1 MLVLI
6 RISLV
11 ILAASVIKG
20 PRGLVHFKTITRAS
34 ILTRPRRNWPTSSR
48 RRRSGVKATP
58 FGNQDGHDPE
68 RARVLRPPP
77 ARASRSRPMTL
88 DVLIIRV
95 PRVTWFTA
103 HIVLRYGQEGVAVT
117 CACRLARMRT
127 TWARED

>member
-1 MLVLI
+1 MIILI
-6 RISLV
+6 RTSLV
-11 ILAASVIKG
+11 ILAASVIDVREAWFTSRPLHVRQFLPDRAG
-20 PRGLVHFKTITRAS
+20 IGLHRES
-34 ILTRPRRNWPTSSR
+34 H
-48 RRRSGVKATP
+48 P
-58 FGNQDGHDPE
+58 FGTHDGHDPE
-68 RARVLRPPP
+68 RAG
-77 ARASRSRPMTL
+77 AATL